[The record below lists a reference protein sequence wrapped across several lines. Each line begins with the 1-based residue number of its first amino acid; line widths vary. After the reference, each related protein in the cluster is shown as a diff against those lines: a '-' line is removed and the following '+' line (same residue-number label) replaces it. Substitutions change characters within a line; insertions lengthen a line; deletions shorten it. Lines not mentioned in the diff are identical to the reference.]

1 MAELIIQTGKHQ
13 GKKIDLAGLD
23 CIIGRHEDCKIRI
36 ASGDVSKQHCQL
48 KHKEDGLYA
57 RDLGSRNGTF
67 VNDSPL
73 SGESRLNPG
82 DLLRVGPMVFLVSQT
97 KSAPS
102 PAPAGAGVA
111 AAKAKPA
118 KKESADDDLIAA
130 WLSEGGDIEKSGND
144 TTIVIPSAKT
154 KTADAKTSPA
164 ETSALGPENPLKSV
178 SVRAREIIEKHH
190 RMKNEKKD

>member
-36 ASGDVSKQHCQL
+36 ATGDVSKQHCQL
-48 KHKEDGLYA
+48 KHKEDGLYV

-67 VNDSPL
+67 VNDVPL
-73 SGESRLNPG
+73 TGEGRLNSG

-102 PAPAGAGVA
+102 PAPAAAEVA
-111 AAKAKPA
+111 ASKAKPA
-118 KKESADDDLIAA
+118 KPESADDDLIAA

-154 KTADAKTSPA
+154 KAADPKASPA
-164 ETSALGPENPLKSV
+164 EKPAAGPENPLKSV
-178 SVRAREIIEKHH
+178 GVRAREIIEKHH
-190 RMKNEKKD
+190 RMKNQKKD